1 MSWFQILVP
10 VGAGVPMG
18 SVTTMTT
25 AEYAK
30 HRGVSDSYI
39 RRMRRKGN
47 VILGEDGR
55 IHVNASD
62 TLLDGMTHP
71 VQGGK
76 RGMTD
81 PHAAAVPTF
90 TVMTPQGIPV
100 QEAVRR
106 ERVARALMAE
116 LDLGKQAEQLTCV
129 DEVNRAVFTLVRQ
142 ALNQLRGMSGRLR
155 KTLAA
160 ETDAGKV
167 TQIIDTDVA
176 HICKQMQDAA
186 TTLLK
191 TNTPDAEPVQA
202 NDTNDTLAFEE
213 EGVSG

>member
-1 MSWFQILVP
+1 
-10 VGAGVPMG
+10 
-18 SVTTMTT
+18 
-25 AEYAK
+25 
-30 HRGVSDSYI
+30 
-39 RRMRRKGN
+39 
-47 VILGEDGR
+47 
-55 IHVNASD
+55 
-62 TLLDGMTHP
+62 
-71 VQGGK
+71 
-76 RGMTD
+76 MTD

>member
-1 MSWFQILVP
+1 MSST
-10 VGAGVPMG
+10 A
-18 SVTTMTT
+18 TMTT
-25 AEYAK
+25 TEYAK

-39 RRMRRKGN
+39 RRMRRKGK
-47 VILGEDGR
+47 VVLGEDGR

-62 TLLDGMTHP
+62 TLLDGMTNP

-81 PHAAAVPTF
+81 PPASGVPPF

-106 ERVARALMAE
+106 ERVARALKAE
-116 LDLGKQAEQLTCV
+116 LDLGKEAEQLTCV

-176 HICKQMQDAA
+176 HICKQMRDAA
-186 TTLLK
+186 AALLK
-191 TNTPDAEPVQA
+191 TNTPDADPVEAADA
-202 NDTNDTLAFEE
+202 NDTLEFEE

>member
-1 MSWFQILVP
+1 
-10 VGAGVPMG
+10 MG

-47 VILGEDGR
+47 VILGDDGR

-81 PHAAAVPTF
+81 PPPPASPS
-90 TVMTPQGIPV
+90 P
-100 QEAVRR
+100 
-106 ERVARALMAE
+106 
-116 LDLGKQAEQLTCV
+116 
-129 DEVNRAVFTLVRQ
+129 
-142 ALNQLRGMSGRLR
+142 
-155 KTLAA
+155 
-160 ETDAGKV
+160 
-167 TQIIDTDVA
+167 
-176 HICKQMQDAA
+176 
-186 TTLLK
+186 
-191 TNTPDAEPVQA
+191 
-202 NDTNDTLAFEE
+202 
-213 EGVSG
+213 